1 MTVQLRISS
10 SKEQRSTIYRGNTRR
25 LLRLS
30 DVPDSPTSSGAVCEA
45 VESDGQA
52 CWVALKESAGD
63 IWCYQH
69 HDEWRQLNIH
79 WAKIHTDAERMTV
92 TGLDAGKQK
101 ILKLRQSVDLRREI
115 QERFYPRGGDIQDYI
130 EWINKMENDVRQ
142 LADSLL
148 SKSQLSKCTKMSTN
162 TRQWQISTAAQPQ
175 RPQVSIPLRLIQT
188 AKGRERRL

>member
-10 SKEQRSTIYRGNTRR
+10 SKEQRPIIYRGNTRR

-30 DVPDSPTSSGAVCEA
+30 DVPDSPKLSGAVCEA
-45 VESDGQA
+45 VESDGRA

-69 HDEWRQLNIH
+69 HDEWRQLSIR
-79 WAKIHTDAERMTV
+79 WTKIHKDAERMVV
-92 TGLDAGKQK
+92 TGLDTGKQK

-130 EWINKMENDVRQ
+130 KWINKMENDVRQ

-148 SKSQLSKCTKMSTN
+148 SQSHSSY
-162 TRQWQISTAAQPQ
+162 
-175 RPQVSIPLRLIQT
+175 V
-188 AKGRERRL
+188 